1 MVKDARILDLV
12 AELMRKGHGERH
24 ILERIKR
31 AALQNEVISVN
42 ERKYI
47 ESLVE
52 KFLRHSQVKQEQSK
66 PATNPVTNPVT
77 KPITK
82 PVIVPEYTATKKR
95 HIPIKKILMLA
106 VTSAIVIAAYASI
119 DTLELFDTNT
129 VPVFEFSINTDAE
142 NYNIGDIISVYG
154 NAKESVKISVL
165 DESYNIIWFEE
176 ISPDSMNSYSILVI
190 ADGDGWSVG
199 KYTIMASYGAESDSV
214 MITVQ

>member
-1 MVKDARILDLV
+1 MSVNKPSFEIFPVLYLHLQDGYVVLYSMPQNHQVILDS
-12 AELMRKGHGERH
+12 
-24 ILERIKR
+24 I
-31 AALQNEVISVN
+31 VIMV
-42 ERKYI
+42 
-47 ESLVE
+47 
-52 KFLRHSQVKQEQSK
+52 
-66 PATNPVTNPVT
+66 TNPVTNPVT

-95 HIPIKKILMLA
+95 HIPIKKILMFA